1 MNYYVLSSL
10 QTENHPI
17 SLVGNAIL
25 FENLEKLDIKAEY
38 SYYPW
43 YDIELCDTCDTCE
56 LPKNGVLF
64 LEDENLNIFFHRIK
78 YNLYVINQEIKEI
91 INKYIDC
98 DFLEI
103 DIVNRKKEIISD
115 TKYYIFRLMPSVDY
129 DEFLD
134 LDKSI
139 YKFSDGFLVLEAPRS
154 SKQFDK
160 NLFKIRNIDIGQDTI
175 FINEELKNEFDRLD
189 DTGFNIFDLDIA
201 KWRDP
206 YDFFSSLYLS
216 EEEINELVWPI

>member
-25 FENLEKLDIKAEY
+25 FENLEKLDIEAEY

-43 YDIELCDTCDTCE
+43 YDIELCDTCE

-78 YNLYVINQEIKEI
+78 YNLYVVNQEIKEI

-115 TKYYIFRLMPSVDY
+115 TKYYIFRLMPYVDY

-160 NLFKIRNIDIGQDTI
+160 NIFKIRNIDIGQDTI

-206 YDFFSSLYLS
+206 DDFFSSLYLS
-216 EEEINELVWPI
+216 DEEINELVWPI